1 MNVFNMI
8 RLGAFILSTL
18 PPIRKHKHEMDSA
31 RADGDHAREQ
41 EWIRLA
47 ENFWGPKVFDHYGV
61 TVDMSGESPESL
73 PDGGVLFVSN
83 HEGFGDIP
91 LFMVAIKTK
100 QFGFVAKGEL
110 YKIPV
115 FNKWIARIRSLMLER
130 DDPRYA
136 LKVFGEGEEWLRQG
150 FSLVIFPEGHR
161 AKGKG
166 MQPFQKGSLRM
177 ALRAHVPIVPISTKG
192 SWECFENAGYPHPGV
207 IRFHIH
213 PVIETTNITKSEEGA
228 LSDRIEKMI
237 RDKLTEWEQAEGK
250 EA

>member
-1 MNVFNMI
+1 MNVFNML

-18 PPIRKHKHEMDSA
+18 PPIGRHKREMDRA
-31 RADGDHAREQ
+31 RAEGDHAREQ
-41 EWIRLA
+41 EWIRRA

-73 PDGGVLFVSN
+73 PEGGVLFVSN

-110 YKIPV
+110 YKIPI

-130 DDPRYA
+130 DDPRYT
-136 LKVFGEGEEWLRQG
+136 LKIFNEGEAWLREG

-177 ALRAHVPIVPISTKG
+177 ALRAGVPIVPISTKG

-213 PVIETTNITKSEEGA
+213 PAIETTNITKSEESA
-228 LSDRIEKMI
+228 LSDKIEKII
-237 RDKLTEWEQAEGK
+237 RDKLTEWEGRK
-250 EA
+250 E